1 MCASYLYA
9 YINILV
15 FLALFS
21 AKFFVN
27 MTRFRKSFLK
37 DHGEAL
43 VSNTKEEENTWHQPA
58 LTYFSE

>member
-15 FLALFS
+15 FLALIS

-27 MTRFRKSFLK
+27 MTRFRKTFLK
-37 DHGEAL
+37 YHVEAL
-43 VSNTKEEENTWHQPA
+43 VSNSKEEENTWHQPA